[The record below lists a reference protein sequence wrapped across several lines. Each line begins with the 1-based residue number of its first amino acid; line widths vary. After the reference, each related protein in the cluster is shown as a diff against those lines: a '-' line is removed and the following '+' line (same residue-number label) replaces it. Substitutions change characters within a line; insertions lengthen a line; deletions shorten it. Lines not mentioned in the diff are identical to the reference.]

1 MIIGTTPYGAEALV
15 ALLLQAIVAQVSE
28 REGVGPDLVVLTHPA
43 NYSDYKLGLL
53 EEAARLAGLDLAT
66 VRFLSEPQAAAVAY
80 ASQRRVEAGDVVA
93 VYDFGGGTFDAA
105 VVRKEEGEG
114 FSLLGHP
121 EGMDRLGGIDIDQA
135 VLAHVDDAVG
145 GMVTSIAS
153 GDPSSR
159 ADVGRLRDEAQRA
172 KEALSTDTDCTIAV
186 SLPGLQTEVRLTR
199 DELEGMIRPRIAET
213 IDALRRAVASTGVPM
228 DGVSRVLL
236 VGGSSRIPLVG
247 MLVREAT
254 GRPVAVDAHPK
265 LAIASGAAIVGA
277 AELEAIAAAG
287 AAAVSPTAGTPT
299 PPGTTPVSP
308 SAPLVRTPGMAR
320 LAGVAGAGF
329 LATAG
334 AAAVI
339 GAVGKA
345 ASASA
350 ASAPVGA
357 ALAGVGPAGTPTA
370 AGPVGTPV
378 SSAAPSAPAAG
389 SGAAPPSPP
398 AAPGPTGSGATPP
411 PPPAGAGTGATKP
424 AAKAAARRLPVA
436 AAATVGVVAAVA
448 AVVAV
453 TSQSEDPPAAT
464 ETSTT
469 VAAQATTDPSTA
481 TTSAEAGGASTTAPS
496 ARRGL
501 PNKMTLLAGSRTD
514 NSGAGVPGVATEVS
528 LGAPSYL
535 GVSNGDAL
543 VVDNALN
550 RVIRVKDGKATIAY
564 QGKGA
569 IGGLAVGPTGKVVL
583 LTPDGLLELGADGQ
597 SKVLATLAALGDG
610 MGSGLRA
617 PMAFDG
623 AGNLY
628 LANNLRYQVLRRSVD
643 GAMSLVAGNGEFA
656 GAGGP
661 KGDGGAATAAPI
673 SGVSALLVDA
683 KGNLLIGEAQG
694 ALRKVSA
701 TDGKLST
708 IAGAGATKLLT
719 ADDTFPPD
727 GTPAADL
734 DFAEVTALTVD
745 AKGRIYVGDSQA
757 GALLRIMPDGSIE
770 ILAGDQFRTSEPS
783 IEGEAANRTRL
794 ADAGGLAF
802 ESSGALL
809 VLDGGRLVRID
820 AVASS

>member
-1 MIIGTTPYGAEALV
+1 
-15 ALLLQAIVAQVSE
+15 
-28 REGVGPDLVVLTHPA
+28 
-43 NYSDYKLGLL
+43 
-53 EEAARLAGLDLAT
+53 
-66 VRFLSEPQAAAVAY
+66 
-80 ASQRRVEAGDVVA
+80 
-93 VYDFGGGTFDAA
+93 
-105 VVRKEEGEG
+105 
-114 FSLLGHP
+114 
-121 EGMDRLGGIDIDQA
+121 
-135 VLAHVDDAVG
+135 
-145 GMVTSIAS
+145 MVTSISSADAS
-153 GDPSSR
+153 AR
-159 ADVGRLRDEAQRA
+159 ADVSRLREEAQRA

-199 DELEGMIRPRIAET
+199 EELEGMIRPRVAET
-213 IDALRRAVASTGVPM
+213 IDALRRAVVSTGMPM
-228 DGVSRVLL
+228 EDVSRVLL

-247 MLVREAT
+247 LLVREST

-277 AELEAIAAAG
+277 AEL
-287 AAAVSPTAGTPT
+287 AAVAAVIAPTAATPAAT
-299 PPGTTPVSP
+299 PSGTTPIASTP
-308 SAPLVRTPGMAR
+308 PLVRTPGMAK

-329 LATAG
+329 VATAG

-339 GAVGKA
+339 GAVGKG

-350 ASAPVGA
+350 ATTATAPLGA
-357 ALAGVGPAGTPTA
+357 GLAGVGPAGTSTA

-378 SSAAPSAPAAG
+378 PPSAPPGAPVVG
-389 SGAAPPSPP
+389 NGAA
-398 AAPGPTGSGATPP
+398 PP
-411 PPPAGAGTGATKP
+411 PPPAAAGPAGSGPAGPSSLAGAGASAAKP
-424 AAKAAARRLPVA
+424 AAKAARRLPVA
-436 AAATVGVVAAVA
+436 AAAAVGVVAAVA

-453 TSQSEDPPAAT
+453 TSQSEDPPAES

-469 VAAQATTDPSTA
+469 LAAEATTDASTA
-481 TTSAEAGGASTTAPS
+481 TTSTEAGGASTTAPS

-501 PNKMTLLAGSRTD
+501 PNKTTLLAGSRTD
-514 NSGAGVPGVATEVS
+514 NSGAGVPGAATEVS

-550 RVIRVKDGKATIAY
+550 RVIRVRDGKATIAY

-597 SKVLATLAALGDG
+597 SKVLATLASLGDG

-643 GAMSLVAGNGEFA
+643 GAMSRVAGNGEFA
-656 GAGGP
+656 GVGAP

-727 GTPAADL
+727 GTAAAEL

-757 GALLRIMPDGSIE
+757 GALLRIVPDGIIE

-783 IEGEAANRTRL
+783 TEGEAANKTRL

-802 ESSGALL
+802 EASGALL
-809 VLDGGRLVRID
+809 ILDGGRLVRID
-820 AVASS
+820 AVAGS